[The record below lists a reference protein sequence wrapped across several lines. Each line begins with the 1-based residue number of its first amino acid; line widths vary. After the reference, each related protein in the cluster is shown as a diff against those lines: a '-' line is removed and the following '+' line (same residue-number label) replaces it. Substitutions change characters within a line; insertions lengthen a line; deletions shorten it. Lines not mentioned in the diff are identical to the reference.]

1 MAIANIYKSTG
12 NTTSLNIDPVTA
24 DNIISAAENSGSI
37 NITGKVGGTFA
48 AGDMVT
54 LTINDKPFAGSVNPQ
69 GGFSIP
75 VSTTDLIA
83 DGYTLLEATVT
94 GTGGTFVNVE
104 QEYSIETD
112 NDRTSIILSDE
123 PQTQPQSPS
132 ISLSSSKTSLSSGET
147 AVISFKLSD
156 SSINFKMDDVT
167 VVGGTLSDF
176 RGSGINYTATFTPS
190 AGVTNSSVYVSSNSF
205 SDLSGKMN
213 KDGADAD
220 NTMWLNIDNG
230 NELSL
235 DGPANGSGSS
245 ATNSLTDPENI
256 FNINLS
262 QVLSSGIITSGNE
275 RLLTIDGNE
284 NDIVNLSNLLDNG
297 QNTGQW
303 QSNMAIEFNQN
314 SYKFWTHSGNPNA
327 GLLIDESIQNVNFV

>member
-1 MAIANIYKSTG
+1 
-12 NTTSLNIDPVTA
+12 
-24 DNIISAAENSGSI
+24 
-37 NITGKVGGTFA
+37 
-48 AGDMVT
+48 
-54 LTINDKPFAGSVNPQ
+54 
-69 GGFSIP
+69 
-75 VSTTDLIA
+75 
-83 DGYTLLEATVT
+83 
-94 GTGGTFVNVE
+94 
-104 QEYSIETD
+104 
-112 NDRTSIILSDE
+112 
-123 PQTQPQSPS
+123 
-132 ISLSSSKTSLSSGET
+132 
-147 AVISFKLSD
+147 
-156 SSINFKMDDVT
+156 
-167 VVGGTLSDF
+167 
-176 RGSGINYTATFTPS
+176 
-190 AGVTNSSVYVSSNSF
+190 VSSNSF

-220 NTMWLNIDNG
+220 NTLRFNIDNG
-230 NELSL
+230 NEFSL